1 MIMPYLTIAP
11 SGNKGRGVFTTQAI
25 AKGQIIE
32 ISPVVVLSAKD
43 RKHIEKTQLF
53 NYIFEWGKS
62 RRKAAVALG
71 YVSVYNHSY
80 NSNCEYE
87 MDFDDN
93 TISIKTVKPIAKGEE
108 LSINYN
114 ADPNDSTQVW
124 FHHLIEDQH

>member
-1 MIMPYLTIAP
+1 MIMPYLTIAL

-25 AKGQIIE
+25 PKGKVIE

-43 RKHIEKTQLF
+43 RKHIEKTELF

-62 RRKAAVALG
+62 HRKAAVALG

-80 NSNCEYE
+80 NSNCVYE
-87 MDFDDN
+87 MDFDEK
-93 TISIKTVKPIAKGEE
+93 TITIKTVRAIAKGEE

-114 ADPNDSTQVW
+114 ADPTDTTEVW
-124 FHHLIEDQH
+124 FHHMIKEQ

>member
-25 AKGQIIE
+25 PKGQVIE

-43 RKHIEKTQLF
+43 RKHIEKTDLF

-62 RRKAAVALG
+62 RKKAAVALG
-71 YVSVYNHSY
+71 YISVYNHSY

-87 MDFDDN
+87 MDFDDK
-93 TISIKTVKPIAKGEE
+93 TISIKTVRTIAKGEE

-124 FHHLIEDQH
+124 FHHLIEEH

>member
-1 MIMPYLTIAP
+1 MPYLTIAL

-25 AKGQIIE
+25 PKDQVIE

-43 RKHIEKTQLF
+43 RKHIERTELF

-80 NSNCEYE
+80 SSNCVYE
-87 MDFDDN
+87 MDFDEQ
-93 TISIKTVKPIAKGEE
+93 TITIKTVRPIAKGEE

-114 ADPNDSTQVW
+114 ADPNDSTEVW
-124 FHHLIEDQH
+124 FHHLIEEKK